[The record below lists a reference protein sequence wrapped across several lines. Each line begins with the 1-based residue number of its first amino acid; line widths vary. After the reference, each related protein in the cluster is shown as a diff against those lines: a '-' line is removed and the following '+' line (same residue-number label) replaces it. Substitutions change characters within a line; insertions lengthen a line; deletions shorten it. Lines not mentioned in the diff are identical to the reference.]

1 MHWLNKP
8 MHFPLEVED
17 ALRIIVA
24 AVGPERFFQTVV
36 VAVFRRVAEAEVEIT
51 NGPSWERL
59 VVKLFCQRNSAAASR
74 MEGPAKWK
82 TQMNK
87 TNRQWKQHTAAAT
100 PCFWKSGW

>member
-1 MHWLNKP
+1 

-51 NGPSWERL
+51 NGPS
-59 VVKLFCQRNSAAASR
+59 
-74 MEGPAKWK
+74 
-82 TQMNK
+82 
-87 TNRQWKQHTAAAT
+87 
-100 PCFWKSGW
+100 